1 MNIYE
6 VILLTLFAAL
16 VSSFAQLE
24 FKRSVGRISSARD
37 VLALASN
44 KGVLIG
50 VVGYVASLG
59 IYLFALSGSGLSFV
73 YPLFASSFIFVT
85 LLSALIL
92 KERVTAIRIAGI
104 LFIFIGI
111 SIVALS

>member
-24 FKRSVGRISSARD
+24 FKKSVGRISTLRHVA
-37 VLALASN
+37 ALASN
-44 KGVLIG
+44 KGVWIG
-50 VVGYVASLG
+50 VVGYVASLA

-85 LLSALIL
+85 LLSALVL
-92 KERVTAIRIAGI
+92 KEKVTPLRITGI
-104 LFIFIGI
+104 LIIFIGI